1 MTEIA
6 ERYPE
11 KAKPK
16 YRAALKEFRLP
27 YWDYYRPRN
36 KGTTKFSGVKSG
48 GTTTFDYDFAIP
60 QIFTVER
67 VMVARTSD
75 DKLESIE
82 NPLNRFVFP
91 TTGGLTEGFE
101 GSDWTL
107 AEGEGDFSKK
117 RTVRYPT
124 KVGDIKGSVIDLNAK
139 LNKQRESRLLN
150 ILDMIENRVYGNYA
164 TFASSSRTPGPSGS
178 LEAIHGAY
186 HLNIGGTSGHMSS
199 VPIAAFDP
207 VFWIHH
213 WYGFRLLVQGE

>member
-1 MTEIA
+1 MTEIV
-6 ERYPE
+6 ESYPE
-11 KAKPK
+11 HAKPK

-36 KGTTKFSGVKSG
+36 KRTTKFSGVKPG

-91 TTGGLTEGFE
+91 TTGGLTDGFD
-101 GSDWTL
+101 GSDWSL
-107 AEGEGDFSKK
+107 AESEGDFSKQ
-117 RTVRYPT
+117 RTVRYPSG
-124 KVGDIKGSVIDLNAK
+124 VGDVKGSVIRLNEM
-139 LNKQRESRLLN
+139 LNKQRATRLLN

-164 TFASSSRTPGPSGS
+164 TFASSSQTPGPSGS
-178 LEAIHGAY
+178 LESIHGAY
-186 HLNIGGTSGHMSS
+186 H
-199 VPIAAFDP
+199 F
-207 VFWIHH
+207 F
-213 WYGFRLLVQGE
+213 